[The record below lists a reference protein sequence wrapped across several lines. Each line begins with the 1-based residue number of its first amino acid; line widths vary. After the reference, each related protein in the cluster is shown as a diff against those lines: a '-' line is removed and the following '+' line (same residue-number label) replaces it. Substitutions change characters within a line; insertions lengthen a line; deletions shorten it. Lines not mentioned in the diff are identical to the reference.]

1 MIEELDIHNQF
12 KESLSRFKNFDPH
25 RKRISNVPFVYRSPL
40 LGEEN
45 FHSSGIYLI
54 TGGRQVGKT
63 TFLKQFIV
71 KLVEERD
78 IRPENILFITGKII
92 DDHHILRRIISQFYE
107 NITSH
112 GYLFVDEINYIRDWD
127 KSIKYLS
134 DAGFFEDI
142 SVILTG
148 SDSQVIRTSM
158 KRFAGRRGASDRVDF
173 DFHPLSFKDFV
184 CLIRKDLKPLC
195 DSIVAHPLNSALTGY
210 ENEHNKLTGLLY
222 KYLIHGGYL
231 PAINEYHLNKT
242 ISKSVMNIYIH
253 WIIGDILKYNK
264 SENYLFEILKG
275 IKSTYNSQISWNSLS
290 KYLSIEHHK
299 TVSDYCNILESMHVL
314 HIQEAILEHKL
325 TGAPKKNRKI
335 YFRDPFIDH
344 AITNYLNPDMTIKA
358 LEEKIQNNV
367 EASTYVEA
375 ICVDHCKRWLPTYY
389 IKGSKG
395 EVDLALVKN
404 GKLYPIEVKWTS
416 QVRNTDLKQI
426 RTYENGIVL
435 TPGSTVEKRLNIFLP
450 LVRFLI
456 HVSGNQL
463 NI

>member
-25 RKRISNVPFVYRSPL
+25 LKRISNVPFVYRSPL

-290 KYLSIEHHK
+290 KYLSIQHHK
-299 TVSDYCNILESMHVL
+299 TVSDYCSILESMHVL

>member
-25 RKRISNVPFVYRSPL
+25 LKRISNVPYVYRSPL

-78 IRPENILFITGKII
+78 IRPENILFITGEII

-158 KRFAGRRGASDRVDF
+158 KHFAGRRGASDRVDF
-173 DFHPLSFKDFV
+173 NFHPLSFKEFV

-195 DSIVAHPLNSALTGY
+195 DSIVAHPLNSTLTGY

-231 PAINEYHLNKT
+231 LAINEYHLNKT

-344 AITNYLNPDMTIKA
+344 AITNYLNPDITIKA
-358 LEEKIQNNV
+358 LEEKIQNTA
-367 EASTYVEA
+367 EASAYVEA

>member
-25 RKRISNVPFVYRSPL
+25 LKRISNVPYVYRSPL

-78 IRPENILFITGKII
+78 IRPENILFITGEII

-158 KRFAGRRGASDRVDF
+158 KHFAGRRGASDRVDF
-173 DFHPLSFKDFV
+173 DFHPLSFKEFV

-195 DSIVAHPLNSALTGY
+195 DSIVAHPLNSTLTGY

-344 AITNYLNPDMTIKA
+344 AITNYLNPDMTINA
-358 LEEKIQNNV
+358 LEEKIQNTV
-367 EASTYVEA
+367 EASAYVEA

-416 QVRNTDLKQI
+416 QVKNTDLKQI

>member
-25 RKRISNVPFVYRSPL
+25 LKRISNVPYVYRSPL

-78 IRPENILFITGKII
+78 IRPENILFITGEII

-112 GYLFVDEINYIRDWD
+112 GYLFVDEINYIRDWY

-158 KRFAGRRGASDRVDF
+158 KHFAGRRGASDRVDF
-173 DFHPLSFKDFV
+173 DFHPLSFKEFV

-195 DSIVAHPLNSALTGY
+195 DSIVAHPLNSTLTGY

-358 LEEKIQNNV
+358 LEEKIQNTA
-367 EASTYVEA
+367 EAAVYVEA

>member
-25 RKRISNVPFVYRSPL
+25 LKRISNVPYVYRSPL

-78 IRPENILFITGKII
+78 IRPENILFITGEII

-158 KRFAGRRGASDRVDF
+158 KHFAGRRGASDRVDF
-173 DFHPLSFKDFV
+173 DFHPLSFKEFV

-195 DSIVAHPLNSALTGY
+195 DSIVAHPLNSTLTGY

-344 AITNYLNPDMTIKA
+344 AITNYLNPDMTINA
-358 LEEKIQNNV
+358 LEEKIQNTV
-367 EASTYVEA
+367 EASAYVEA

>member
-25 RKRISNVPFVYRSPL
+25 LKRISNVPFVYRSPL

-195 DSIVAHPLNSALTGY
+195 DSIVAHPLNSVLTGY

-416 QVRNTDLKQI
+416 RVRNTDLKQI